1 MMIAI
6 FALAALE
13 ANDNTWL
20 EILLS
25 TSLKGVLILIIAAA
39 LSFALRKASAASRH
53 LVWSLAIASL
63 LALPV
68 LSFGLPSWQVPVL
81 PFEFSAGQ
89 SEIAA
94 ITPAMNRSQMQPPE
108 PVAVVNHQSPLRE
121 RKPATSQVRW
131 PMMSVSSEQASTVK
145 AESFGWTMWALIIWL
160 AGAALIFA
168 RLIVGIASVWWVV
181 RRAEKINED
190 VWLNLAN
197 RLAHRVG
204 LTRQVV
210 LLKSNGVS
218 MPLTCGVMRSVI
230 LLPADAD
237 DWPDERRHVVLLH
250 ELAHVKRRD
259 CLTQMLAQ
267 VACAIYWFNPLT
279 WAAARQLR
287 MERERACDD
296 QVLDAGTKAS
306 DYADHLL
313 DIARRL
319 RSRNCSSLASVAIA
333 RRSQLEGRLLAI
345 LDPSVSRRGLSR
357 IGSVAVALIV
367 ACIILPL
374 ASLRPSAHTQA
385 RSSERAD
392 ASAPAAIKSFNRSVS
407 ESPSRIAPAQTAPQ
421 AEVIEIAPPDA
432 PPLIEIETPE
442 LQPAN
447 IDPQPSAAQAQ
458 TPASQQEKDSAVAA
472 LVEALKDEDAEVRE
486 NALFALSQIGGA
498 VATEALMAALK
509 DSSPQVRE
517 KAVWALGMRPGAGH
531 VDELINALRDSN
543 AQVRDKAAWALG
555 MVGNQSAIEP
565 LTNALRD
572 EDGEVRQKAAWAL
585 GMRGNSRAV
594 EPLINALKDSLP
606 DVRGMAAWALG
617 MKGDKSAIKALNA
630 AMKDGNKDVRQKA
643 AWALGMMLMKNGES
657 LSDDNDN
664 DLDVDVDVDA
674 DVDNDDDDD
683 DDHIGSGSGSGAGS
697 GTGVGKGKGSGKGSG
712 KGKAKHKAKPE

>member
-6 FALAALE
+6 FALPQLA

-25 TSLKGVLILIIAAA
+25 TSLKGVLILVIAAA

-94 ITPAMNRSQMQPPE
+94 ITPAMNTSQVQMAE
-108 PVAVVNHQSPLRE
+108 PVAVVNPTSPIRG
-121 RKPATSQVRW
+121 RKPAISRASR
-131 PMMSVSSEQASTVK
+131 PILSVSSSQQASTAK
-145 AESFGWTMWALIIWL
+145 AESFGWTMWALILWL
-160 AGAALIFA
+160 SGAALIFA
-168 RLIVGIASVWWVV
+168 RLLVGTVSAWWVV
-181 RRAEKINED
+181 KRAERINDE

-197 RLAHRVG
+197 RLAFRVG
-204 LTRQVV
+204 LTRQVA

-218 MPLTCGVMRSVI
+218 MPLTCGVTRSAI
-230 LLPADAD
+230 LLPADSD

-296 QVLDAGTKAS
+296 RVLDAGTKAS

-313 DIARRL
+313 DIARRI

-374 ASLRPSAHTQA
+374 ASLRPSAHAQA

-392 ASAPAAIKSFNRSVS
+392 ASAPVAIKAFNRSAR
-407 ESPSRIAPAQTAPQ
+407 ESAFKIAPVQPASQ
-421 AEVIEIAPPDA
+421 AEESEVVPADELYPT
-432 PPLIEIETPE
+432 EIETPAP
-442 LQPAN
+442 QPAN
-447 IDPQPSAAQAQ
+447 IEPQPTVAQAQ

-472 LVEALKDEDAEVRE
+472 LLEALKDEDAEVRE
-486 NALFALSQIGGA
+486 HALFALSQIGGT
-498 VATEALMAALK
+498 VATEALVVALK
-509 DSSPQVRE
+509 DGNPQVRE

-531 VDELINALRDSN
+531 VDDLINALRDSN
-543 AQVRDKAAWALG
+543 AQVREKAAWSLG

-572 EDGEVRQKAAWAL
+572 EDAEVRQKAAWAL
-585 GMRGNSRAV
+585 GMKGNSRAI
-594 EPLINALKDSLP
+594 EPLINALKDSVP
-606 DVRGMAAWALG
+606 DVREMAAWSLG
-617 MKGDKSAIKALNA
+617 MKGNNSAIKALNA

-643 AWALGMMLMKNGES
+643 TWALGMLLMRNGES
-657 LSDDNDN
+657 ASDDNDL
-664 DLDVDVDVDA
+664 DLDVDVDA
-674 DVDNDDDDD
+674 GVDNDDD

-697 GTGVGKGKGSGKGSG
+697 GRGIGKGNGSGKGSG
-712 KGKAKHKAKPE
+712 KGKVKPKAKPE

>member
-1 MMIAI
+1 MMIVT
-6 FALAALE
+6 FAQ
-13 ANDNTWL
+13 ANGNTWL

-89 SEIAA
+89 SEIAT
-94 ITPAMNRSQMQPPE
+94 ITPAMNSSQVQPPE
-108 PVAVVNHQSPLRE
+108 PVAVVSNPSPVRE
-121 RKPATSQVRW
+121 RKPSPSQATW
-131 PMMSVSSEQASTVK
+131 PVMSVGGSEQASTAK
-145 AESFGWTMWALIIWL
+145 AESFGWTVWALIIWL
-160 AGAALIFA
+160 AGAALILA
-168 RLIVGIASVWWVV
+168 RLAVGVASAWWVV
-181 RRAEKINED
+181 RRAERINDDE
-190 VWLNLAN
+190 WLNLAN
-197 RLAHRVG
+197 RLALRVG
-204 LTRQVV
+204 LARRVA
-210 LLKSNGVS
+210 LLKSDGVT
-218 MPLTCGVMRSVI
+218 MPLTCGVMRPAI
-230 LLPADAD
+230 LLPADSD

-250 ELAHVKRRD
+250 ELAHVRRRD
-259 CLTQMLAQ
+259 CLTQILAQ

-279 WAAARQLR
+279 WTAARQLR

-319 RSRNCSSLASVAIA
+319 RTRNCSWLASVAIA

-374 ASLRPSAHTQA
+374 ASLRPSAHAQA

-392 ASAPAAIKSFNRSVS
+392 TPAPVEAKEFNRSAS
-407 ESPSRIAPAQTAPQ
+407 EPASGIAPAQPAPQ
-421 AEVIEIAPPDA
+421 AEVSEAVEPAELSSIENEAD
-432 PPLIEIETPE
+432 TP
-442 LQPAN
+442 QPAN
-447 IDPQPSAAQAQ
+447 IENPPSPAQAQ
-458 TPASQQEKDSAVAA
+458 SPASQQEKDSAVAA

-486 NALFALSQIGGA
+486 NALFALSQMGGSA
-498 VATEALMAALK
+498 ATEALIAALK

-517 KAVWALGMRPGAGH
+517 KAVWALGMRPGTGH
-531 VDELINALRDSN
+531 VDDLINALRDSS
-543 AQVRDKAAWALG
+543 AQVREKAAWSLG

-565 LTNALRD
+565 LANALRD
-572 EDGEVRQKAAWAL
+572 ENAEVRQKAAWAL
-585 GMRGNSRAV
+585 GLRGNSRSV
-594 EPLINALKDSLP
+594 EPLINALKDSVA
-606 DVRGMAAWALG
+606 DVREMAAWSLG
-617 MKGDKSAIKALNA
+617 MRGDNSAIKALNA
-630 AMKDGNKDVRQKA
+630 AMKDGNKEVRQKA
-643 AWALGMMLMKNGES
+643 AWALGMLLVKNGES
-657 LSDDNDN
+657 ALDDN
-664 DLDVDVDVDA
+664 DLDLDVD
-674 DVDNDDDDD
+674 DVEADDD
-683 DDHIGSGSGSGAGS
+683 DDHAGSGAGS
-697 GTGVGKGKGSGKGSG
+697 GSGIGKGSGSGKGSG
-712 KGKAKHKAKPE
+712 KAKAKHKAKPE

>member
-1 MMIAI
+1 MMIVI
-6 FALAALE
+6 FALAQLA

-25 TSLKGVLILIIAAA
+25 TSLKGMLILIIAAA

-94 ITPAMNRSQMQPPE
+94 ITPATNTSQVQLPE
-108 PVAVVNHQSPLRE
+108 PVAVVNHSSPLRA
-121 RKPATSQVRW
+121 RGAATSHASW
-131 PMMSVSSEQASTVK
+131 PAMSVGGSEPGSTVK
-145 AESFGWTMWALIIWL
+145 AESFGWTVWALIIWL

-168 RLIVGIASVWWVV
+168 RLIVGTASVWWVV
-181 RRAEKINED
+181 RRAERIND
-190 VWLNLAN
+190 DAWLNLAN
-197 RLAHRVG
+197 RLALRVG
-204 LTRQVV
+204 LTRQVA
-210 LLKSNGVS
+210 LLKSNGVT
-218 MPLTCGVMRSVI
+218 MPLTCGVMRSAI

-385 RSSERAD
+385 LSSERAD
-392 ASAPAAIKSFNRSVS
+392 ALAPVAIKSFNRSAS
-407 ESPSRIAPAQTAPQ
+407 ESAPKIAPAQPASQ
-421 AEVIEIAPPDA
+421 AEESEVAPPDE
-432 PPLIEIETPE
+432 PPLIEIEAPAP
-442 LQPAN
+442 QPAN
-447 IDPQPSAAQAQ
+447 IENQPSEAQAQ
-458 TPASQQEKDSAVAA
+458 SPASQQEKDSAVAA
-472 LVEALKDEDAEVRE
+472 LMEALKDEDAEVRE
-486 NALFALSQIGGA
+486 NALFALSQIGGTL
-498 VATEALMAALK
+498 ATEALVAALK
-509 DSSPQVRE
+509 DANPQVRE

-531 VDELINALRDSN
+531 VDDLINALRDSN
-543 AQVRDKAAWALG
+543 AQVREKAAWSLG

-572 EDGEVRQKAAWAL
+572 EDAEVRQKAAWAL
-585 GMRGNSRAV
+585 GMRGNSRAI
-594 EPLINALKDSLP
+594 EPLINALKDSVP
-606 DVRGMAAWALG
+606 DVREMAAWSLG
-617 MKGDKSAIKALNA
+617 MKGDNSAIKALNA

-643 AWALGMMLMKNGES
+643 TWALGMLLMRNGES
-657 LSDDNDN
+657 VSDR
-664 DLDVDVDVDA
+664 
-674 DVDNDDDDD
+674 
-683 DDHIGSGSGSGAGS
+683 
-697 GTGVGKGKGSGKGSG
+697 
-712 KGKAKHKAKPE
+712 

>member
-1 MMIAI
+1 MIVI
-6 FALAALE
+6 FALAQLA
-13 ANDNTWL
+13 ANDNKWL

-25 TSLKGVLILIIAAA
+25 TSLKGMLILIIAAA

-89 SEIAA
+89 SEIVA
-94 ITPAMNRSQMQPPE
+94 ITPAMNTSQVQLPE
-108 PVAVVNHQSPLRE
+108 PVAVASHSSPLR
-121 RKPATSQVRW
+121 KGKLATSHASW
-131 PMMSVSSEQASTVK
+131 PVIFVGGSEHASTVK
-145 AESFGWTMWALIIWL
+145 AESFGWTVWALIIWL
-160 AGAALIFA
+160 AGAALILA
-168 RLIVGIASVWWVV
+168 RLIVGTASAWWVV
-181 RRAEKINED
+181 RRAETVND
-190 VWLNLAN
+190 DMWLNLAN
-197 RLAHRVG
+197 HLALRVG
-204 LTRQVV
+204 LTRPVA
-210 LLKSNGVS
+210 LLKSKGVT
-218 MPLTCGVMRSVI
+218 MPLTCGVIRSAI

-279 WAAARQLR
+279 WTAARQLR

-313 DIARRL
+313 DIARRI

-392 ASAPAAIKSFNRSVS
+392 TTAPVAIKVFSIGAS
-407 ESPSRIAPAQTAPQ
+407 ESASKIAPAQTASQ
-421 AEVIEIAPPDA
+421 AEESEVVPPDA
-432 PPLIEIETPE
+432 PPLIEIES
-442 LQPAN
+442 PA
-447 IDPQPSAAQAQ
+447 PQPTNVEPQPTAAQAQ
-458 TPASQQEKDSAVAA
+458 APASQQEKDSAVAA

-486 NALFALSQIGGA
+486 TCVVRALANRR
-498 VATEALMAALK
+498 AAR
-509 DSSPQVRE
+509 DGSVDRCFE
-517 KAVWALGMRPGAGH
+517 RP
-531 VDELINALRDSN
+531 
-543 AQVRDKAAWALG
+543 
-555 MVGNQSAIEP
+555 
-565 LTNALRD
+565 
-572 EDGEVRQKAAWAL
+572 
-585 GMRGNSRAV
+585 
-594 EPLINALKDSLP
+594 
-606 DVRGMAAWALG
+606 
-617 MKGDKSAIKALNA
+617 
-630 AMKDGNKDVRQKA
+630 
-643 AWALGMMLMKNGES
+643 
-657 LSDDNDN
+657 
-664 DLDVDVDVDA
+664 
-674 DVDNDDDDD
+674 
-683 DDHIGSGSGSGAGS
+683 
-697 GTGVGKGKGSGKGSG
+697 
-712 KGKAKHKAKPE
+712 KP